1 MKVPTMTR
9 RPAIS
14 SWTRAAL
21 LLLSTTLWTGMAAAQ
36 DMPTHHHRHHAGSAG
51 TVPANAGFGHDKL
64 LATHVAPDGVPAD
77 KIVAIVDGSAI
88 TEQDVDDRAKLFAL
102 STAMGVDAAM
112 LDRLKPQ
119 ITRQLVDEKLRIQE
133 IQRRKIVISSDEISA
148 SIGQIEQRN
157 GMQKNALR
165 DKLQADGVSLGT
177 LIDQIRVQIGWTHV
191 LRQNLGPR
199 AVVSDTEVKARE
211 DALKHEDGQ
220 PEYDVAEIF
229 IPIDDPTHA
238 EEANRF
244 AEAVIK
250 QLRGG
255 APFGIVAAQF
265 GQNQNALEGGD
276 LGWVTADRLDPE
288 VLTIVRQMPIGAISN
303 PIRVAGGYDIVTT
316 KGRRT
321 IGTQMATVLGV
332 RQAFLP
338 FKTPLDPSHPTP
350 DQIATLGRAKNLAT
364 GPHDCAAIEAAN
376 KAAGSVRP
384 ADPGPLLVNDLNP
397 QMSAILVHLN
407 VGDVTRPL
415 VSQEGIAVIGVCS
428 RDQKNIATQTPDQI
442 RDQLLAERV
451 ELASRQENR
460 DLHRHAVIEMRA
472 S

>member
-1 MKVPTMTR
+1 MKVPPMTR
-9 RPAIS
+9 RL
-14 SWTRAAL
+14 RLAAL
-21 LLLSTTLWTGMAAAQ
+21 LLLSTSFLAGHALAQ
-36 DMPTHHHRHHAGSAG
+36 DDTTPTHHHHHHGSAG
-51 TVPANAGFGHDKL
+51 AVPANAGFGNEKL
-64 LATHVAPDGVPAD
+64 PPVKVAPDGVPAD
-77 KIVAIVDGSAI
+77 KIVAIVDGDAI

-102 STAMGVDAAM
+102 STAMGVDAQ
-112 LDRLKPQ
+112 LLERLKPQ
-119 ITRQLVDEKLRIQE
+119 ITRQLIDEKLRIQE
-133 IQRRKIVISSDEISA
+133 IERRKIVIAPEEISA
-148 SIGQIEQRN
+148 AIAQIEGRN
-157 GMQKNALR
+157 GMQKDALKN
-165 DKLQADGVSLGT
+165 KLAADGVSLGT

-199 AVVSDTEVKARE
+199 ARVTDTEVQARE

-229 IPIDDPTHA
+229 VPIDDPTHA

-250 QLRGG
+250 QLRSG

-276 LGWVTADRLDPE
+276 LGWMTADRLDPE
-288 VLTIVRQMPIGAISN
+288 VLDIVRQMPIGAISN
-303 PIRVAGGYDIVTT
+303 PIRVAGGYDIVTVHG
-316 KGRRT
+316 KRQ
-321 IGTQMATVLGV
+321 IGNQMATVLGV

-338 FKTPLDPSHPTP
+338 FKTSLDPQHPTA
-350 DQIATLGRAKNLAT
+350 DQIATLGRAKSLTT
-364 GPHDCAAIEAAN
+364 GPHDCAAVEAAN

-397 QMSAILVHLN
+397 QMGAILAHMN
-407 VGDVTRPL
+407 AGDITRPL

-442 RDQLLAERV
+442 RDQLLSERV

-460 DLHRHAVIEMRA
+460 DLHRHAVIEMR
-472 S
+472 SS

>member
-9 RPAIS
+9 RFS
-14 SWTRAAL
+14 RAAL
-21 LLLSTTLWTGMAAAQ
+21 LLLSTSWLATQAMAQ
-36 DMPTHHHRHHAGSAG
+36 DMVTHHHHHHAGAG
-51 TVPANAGFGHDKL
+51 AVAADAGFGHGKL
-64 LATHVAPDGVPAD
+64 PPAKVAPDGVPAD

-88 TEQDVDDRAKLFAL
+88 TEQDVDDRARLFAL
-102 STAMGVDAAM
+102 STAMGVDAQL

-133 IQRRKIVISSDEISA
+133 IERRKIVIPSEEIAA
-148 SIGQIEQRN
+148 SIQQIEQRN

-165 DKLQADGVSLGT
+165 DKLAADGVSLGT

-199 AVVSDTEVKARE
+199 AMVTDAEVRARE
-211 DALKHEDGQ
+211 EALKSEAGQ

-229 IPIDDPTHA
+229 VPIDDPTHA

-250 QLRGG
+250 QLRAG

-276 LGWVTADRLDPE
+276 LGWLTADRLDPQ
-288 VLTIVRQMPIGAISN
+288 VLDIVRQMPIGAISN
-303 PIRVAGGYDIVTT
+303 PIRVAGGYDIVTLHG
-316 KGRRT
+316 KRQ
-321 IGTQMATVLGV
+321 IGNQMATVLSV

-338 FKTPLDPSHPTP
+338 FKTPLDPQHPTA
-350 DQIATLGRAKNLAT
+350 DQIATLARAKNLAS

-376 KAAGSVRP
+376 KAAGAVRP

-397 QMSAILVHLN
+397 QMSAILAHLN
-407 VGDVTRPL
+407 AGDVTRPL
-415 VSQEGIAVIGVCS
+415 VSQQGIAVIGVCS

-460 DLHRHAVIEMRA
+460 DLHRHAVIEMR
-472 S
+472 SS